1 MNPIIWW
8 SISALCAFFVKGLC
22 GFANTLVLISM
33 LSFSGTDNIDISPVD
48 LLIGLPP
55 NAIMT
60 VKERKNIQW
69 KVIKLPIILV
79 LLGDILGALFL
90 REFDASILKI
100 VCGGVIALVGIE
112 MLLREMKLYQIV
124 ESKWVLVFVSVLS
137 GMLFGLFGIGAL
149 LSAYV
154 SRVTKDSHAFKANM
168 CAIFLAENI
177 FRLPMYIFL
186 KIFTLES
193 LKWTVYILPAM
204 LAGLFLGMLA
214 AKKLNEK
221 VAKRVVIIMLILS
234 GVAMILTNVL

>member
-22 GFANTLVLISM
+22 GFANTLVLTSM
-33 LSFSGTDNIDISPVD
+33 LSFSGTNNIDISPVD

-55 NAIMT
+55 NAIM
-60 VKERKNIQW
+60 VAKERKNIQW
-69 KVIKLPIILV
+69 KVVLLPIILV
-79 LLGDILGALFL
+79 LLGDIPGILFL
-90 REFDASILKI
+90 KNMDAGVLKI
-100 VCGGVIALVGIE
+100 VCGGVIVLVGVE
-112 MLLREMKLYQIV
+112 MLLREMKLYRMG
-124 ESKWVLVFVSVLS
+124 ESKGVLVFIGILS
-137 GMLFGLFGIGAL
+137 GVLCGLYGIGAL

-154 SRVTKDSHAFKANM
+154 SRATKDSHAFKANI
-168 CAIFLAENI
+168 CTIFLTENI
-177 FRLPMYIFL
+177 FRVVMYIFL
-186 KIFTLES
+186 NIFTLES
-193 LKWTVYILPAM
+193 LKWTALILPAM